1 MMNISSNEKRNP
13 MDYLRILGENIRIL
27 RIERGLTQEQLAEI
41 CDMHRT
47 YIGAIE
53 RGDRNVSLK
62 NIVAI
67 SQALG
72 VKPNTLL
79 EYKFEE

>member
-1 MMNISSNEKRNP
+1 
-13 MDYLRILGENIRIL
+13 MDYSKILGENIRIL
-27 RIERGLTQEQLAEI
+27 RTEKGLTQEQLAEI
-41 CDMHRT
+41 ANMHRT

-67 SQALG
+67 AEALG
-72 VKPNTLL
+72 VKPNTL
-79 EYKFEE
+79 FEFNSQK